1 MNSLSNIFS
10 SIFSKKSKTNVYSTT
25 ELINEL
31 EKELASK
38 RKGLEFSSAK
48 KMAEI
53 KFLHSKI
60 ITLIKDVQKK
70 ELQGKEN
77 ERFNKAAMTAKSHI
91 EIQLMRMLE
100 KIDPSTRGNN
110 LNDARAYTEETI
122 AVLMKEILHFRKNIV
137 YTSIYLKDE
146 MKNLGETLQELLNN
160 LQELKKEFD
169 ENVSYFEFEKIK
181 EKIKNVDKIN
191 KELENQK
198 NKVGA
203 VKEEINKIKFDLKKH
218 ENRIDEFNSGK
229 EIKKLEE
236 LEAEKQKILNEKQSL
251 KIELS
256 SLLSSIDKP
265 LQRFN
270 QLVETGRW
278 KMPNEKKELLNAFIT
293 NPIIAL
299 KSDPKGIE
307 FKIILTEIIQA
318 IEEGKIELKEKE
330 KEKKLASLNEIISF
344 DFFEKIFWKLNEIQV
359 NQIEIDKKIKECSV
373 FETKNKMDTKL
384 NEINKKITILNDE
397 KNNEERKEKELFNK
411 IEQEKLII
419 TNFASK
425 ILGKTIILKN
435 GEYE

>member
-1 MNSLSNIFS
+1 MNFLSKIFS
-10 SIFSKKSKTNVYSTT
+10 SIFNKKSKTNVYSTT
-25 ELINEL
+25 ELVNEL

-100 KIDPSTRGNN
+100 KIDPSTTGTN
-110 LNDARAYTEETI
+110 LTQIHAYSEETI
-122 AVLMKEILHFRKNIV
+122 SILVKEIIHFRKNIV

-169 ENVSYFEFEKIK
+169 ENKDYFEFEKIK
-181 EKIKNVDKIN
+181 EKIKTVEIIS

-198 NKVGA
+198 NKVIDAG
-203 VKEEINKIKFDLKKH
+203 EEINKIKFDLKKH
-218 ENRIDEFNSGK
+218 ENKIDEFNSGK

-236 LEAEKQKILNEKQSL
+236 LEMEKQKILNEKQSL

-307 FKIILTEIIQA
+307 FKKILNEIIQA
-318 IEEGKIELKEKE
+318 IEEGKIELKDKE
-330 KEKKLASLNEIISF
+330 KEKKLSALNEIISF

-359 NQIEIDKKIKECSV
+359 SQIEIDKKIKECSV
-373 FETKNKMDTKL
+373 FETKNKMSTKL
-384 NEINKKITILNDE
+384 NEINKKILILNEE
-397 KNNEERKEKELFNK
+397 KNNEERKEKEL
-411 IEQEKLII
+411 IEKMEKEKLII
-419 TNFASK
+419 TNFASN
-425 ILGKTIILKN
+425 ILGKTIIIN
-435 GEYE
+435 NEN